1 MKKFRV
7 IHLEDDPSDAF
18 FVQKAL
24 EHENP
29 DTEIVRVA
37 SPLDYL
43 TAVANR
49 SPDLILIDSGAPG
62 LSGTHAVELAREK
75 HPHIPVIVVSG
86 ATNEKLVSS
95 AFEAGAT
102 DYVVKHQLWQ
112 LSAAIRRARRSAER
126 EQAGLELEQ
135 QALAKTRLVAVVQ
148 ELSLARDLDTIM
160 AVVRKAAR
168 ELTGAD
174 GATFVLREGEFCHYA
189 DENAIAPLWKGQ
201 RFPLTS
207 CISGWAMLNRQPAVI
222 EDIYVDPRIP
232 ADAYRPTFVQSLVM
246 VPIRTQ
252 SPIGAIGNYW
262 ARRHAATKSEVELLQ
277 ALANTT
283 AVAMENVQLYNELEQ
298 RVNDRTQQLQAA
310 NQDLEAFSYSVSHD
324 LRAPLRR
331 IGGFAELLRQ
341 ELPPGTSENSERFLG
356 KIDFEITRMGGLIDD
371 LLRLARFARVEM
383 NWMKVNLNV
392 LAADVVA
399 RLRASHPSHQVEF
412 SMPTNLEAWGDPGL
426 LQVVIENL
434 LSNAWKYTL
443 KRERAIV
450 EFGST
455 SQPDGSM
462 AFFIRDNGAGFSMEY
477 ADKLFTPF
485 QRLHSEK
492 EFAGNG
498 IGLATVQRI
507 IRRHGG
513 QVWAS
518 AEVEQGATFSF
529 TLPTP
534 QSRIENQGGCSP
546 HMISSRRIE
555 E

>member
-1 MKKFRV
+1 
-7 IHLEDDPSDAF
+7 
-18 FVQKAL
+18 
-24 EHENP
+24 
-29 DTEIVRVA
+29 
-37 SPLDYL
+37 
-43 TAVANR
+43 
-49 SPDLILIDSGAPG
+49 
-62 LSGTHAVELAREK
+62 
-75 HPHIPVIVVSG
+75 
-86 ATNEKLVSS
+86 
-95 AFEAGAT
+95 
-102 DYVVKHQLWQ
+102 
-112 LSAAIRRARRSAER
+112 
-126 EQAGLELEQ
+126 
-135 QALAKTRLVAVVQ
+135 
-148 ELSLARDLDTIM
+148 
-160 AVVRKAAR
+160 
-168 ELTGAD
+168 
-174 GATFVLREGEFCHYA
+174 
-189 DENAIAPLWKGQ
+189 
-201 RFPLTS
+201 
-207 CISGWAMLNRQPAVI
+207 MLNRQPAVI

-283 AVAMENVQLYNELEQ
+283 AVAMENVQLYKELEQ
-298 RVNDRTQQLQAA
+298 RVKDRTQQLQAA
-310 NQDLEAFSYSVSHD
+310 NHDLEAFSYSVSHD